1 MLFQEPQIVRTR
13 KFGVLTLTI
22 CAFQHQLHI
31 FETSKVTLLHIML
44 WKLQKDFTVYDR
56 STWWHQRA
64 EIINICCWI
73 PCWNF
78 LMLLCL
84 SEEPDWLKNSKSVM
98 ILLSLSPSS
107 SKVKVVNACKHI
119 SCFQL
124 LLVLPL
130 FFQFLSLCIGT
141 RDSFYIGW

>member
-1 MLFQEPQIVRTR
+1 
-13 KFGVLTLTI
+13 
-22 CAFQHQLHI
+22 
-31 FETSKVTLLHIML
+31 
-44 WKLQKDFTVYDR
+44 
-56 STWWHQRA
+56 
-64 EIINICCWI
+64 
-73 PCWNF
+73 
-78 LMLLCL
+78 MLLCL